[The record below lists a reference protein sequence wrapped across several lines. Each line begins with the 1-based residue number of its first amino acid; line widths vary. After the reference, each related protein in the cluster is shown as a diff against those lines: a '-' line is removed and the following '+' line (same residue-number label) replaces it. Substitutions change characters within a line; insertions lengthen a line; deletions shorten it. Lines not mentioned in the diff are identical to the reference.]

1 MIRSSRSRRKHAHAH
16 THSLFVDSLL
26 PCSRFPPSCFL
37 QSTRLRASLSL
48 SLALAPSGWHTSH
61 SVFLPCFATLMM
73 TRHFSSFPSPSQ
85 MLLIRRCTHS
95 THTPS
100 TVTPSMRFAN
110 APHTALELM
119 RSPPFHSRS
128 ADDALPLVYFVLAS
142 GSCDDSYTLDSRI
155 KSHLNSSVA
164 ACIP

>member
-1 MIRSSRSRRKHAHAH
+1 MH
-16 THSLFVDSLL
+16 THTLFLSIHFCLAPVSLPLVFS
-26 PCSRFPPSCFL
+26 SPPDCAPL
-37 QSTRLRASLSL
+37 SLSL